1 MARDDGKRPDGV
13 TLVPWKL
20 GRALVWDATCVDTFA
35 LSHIQATSS
44 QAGAVADQAQILKRR
59 KYSSLLKDYEFA
71 ALAVETLGPWSAD
84 MKFFIKAL
92 SSRLVDASGDPRA
105 GAYLSQRISLAIQ
118 RDAADID
125 ANVEKPKDCVSVEG
139 KGAKN
144 NCYECRFCNDSIQ
157 NSLYRINPVK
167 VVLKNDKCTS
177 QVELCCVD
185 PGNWLNLR
193 SNDRCG
199 KPNPD
204 GIPRRR
210 RQFPRSMLQAEFP
223 WRAWVYSKSLES
235 PLCAATFIHEDKMA
249 LITLASCV
257 RARAADTLEVAF
269 VRNGARE
276 AVREVIMH
284 ESYTPGDDRN
294 NIAILQLGSLD
305 QSPTW
310 SYPACLP
317 QGAPSV
323 VTACVTTSETDLR
336 IESVIPVR
344 SACTLANS
352 TLPESLT
359 CALTPPGDYVPELA
373 AGLYCSRISHSSHK
387 YVTGIGAGAAHS
399 AI

>member
-1 MARDDGKRPDGV
+1 MYKMYRF
-13 TLVPWKL
+13 LV
-20 GRALVWDATCVDTFA
+20 
-35 LSHIQATSS
+35 I
-44 QAGAVADQAQILKRR
+44 
-59 KYSSLLKDYEFA
+59 
-71 ALAVETLGPWSAD
+71 LAVVHSTLAVTEPT
-84 MKFFIKAL
+84 
-92 SSRLVDASGDPRA
+92 
-105 GAYLSQRISLAIQ
+105 SQSLEDILNDIFGVNI
-118 RDAADID
+118 DAADID

-373 AGLYCSRISHSSHK
+373 AGLYCSLDSPPSYTVNGLFTSANQNIAS
-387 YVTGIGAGAAHS
+387 YVDVWHFMPWLKNKLHLKD
-399 AI
+399 